1 MRPGAAVIAAFAAL
15 AIAGCACGRLQLR
28 STPHQKYAAALD
40 RAGLANTAIARQ
52 WQAAG
57 ESALNAT
64 LQVPTPFRE
73 SGYFPPGA
81 PTATAYRL
89 ELTRG
94 RRLAVEVTFETTGSS
109 RLFVDLFEVTAAAGF
124 RPVASLEADESALLY
139 DIERTATFVLRVQP
153 ELLQSGRFT
162 LTERTLASLP
172 FPVPGVTARGVQ
184 SLFGSPRDDG
194 AREHEGVDIFAPRG
208 TAVVAVSGGVARTD
222 TNALGGNVVWLGGGF
237 GGRRYYY
244 AHLDRWAIDG
254 MARVEAGDV
263 LGYVGNTGNAR
274 TTSPHL
280 HFGIYD
286 GAALDPLPFLRPDDS
301 LPPATD
307 DDTILGEQVRV
318 TAARAPLREAPMAT
332 GAERG
337 LLVRESIGRVLG
349 VSGTWRR
356 LALPD
361 GTSGFVASTALA
373 RGTGPLRRTQ
383 LRSRT
388 SLHELPDFGTPVVVS
403 VDAGD
408 SVEVMGRSG
417 EFTLLRDRAGSTGWT
432 RLQP

>member
-1 MRPGAAVIAAFAAL
+1 MIAVFAAM
-15 AIAGCACGRLQLR
+15 AMGGCASGRLQLR

-40 RAGLANTAIARQ
+40 RAGLGNTAIARQ

-57 ESALNAT
+57 QSALTAA
-64 LQVPTPFRE
+64 LLVPTPFRE
-73 SGYFPPGA
+73 SGYFPPDA

-94 RRLAVEVTFETTGSS
+94 RRLTVEVTFETIGSS

-153 ELLQSGRFT
+153 ELLQSGRYT

-172 FPVPGVTARGVQ
+172 FPVPGLTARGVQ

-286 GAALDPLPFLRPDDS
+286 GGALDPWPFLRPDDP
-301 LPPATD
+301 LPAATD
-307 DDTILGEQVRV
+307 DDTILGEQVRITV
-318 TAARAPLREAPMAT
+318 ARAPLREAPIAT
-332 GAERG
+332 GAERR
-337 LLVRESIGRVLG
+337 LLERESLGLVLG
-349 VSGTWRR
+349 VSGIWRR
-356 LALPD
+356 LVLPD

-373 RGTGPLRRTQ
+373 RSTGPLRRTV
-383 LRSRT
+383 LRSGT
-388 SLHELPDFGTPVVVS
+388 ALHEWPDLGTPVVAS
-403 VDAGD
+403 VNAGD
-408 SVEVMGRSG
+408 RVEVMGRSG
-417 EFTLLRDRAGSTGWT
+417 EYMLLRDSSGSKGWT
-432 RLQP
+432 RPLQ